1 MTDLELQ
8 RMFLD
13 SPFEMSDFSKEELE
27 KIKQTKQI
35 RKEPTKTN
43 KKIKIKINK
52 KDISQI

>member
-35 RKEPTKTN
+35 KKEPTKTD
-43 KKIKIKINK
+43 KKIKIKLNK
-52 KDISQI
+52 KDN